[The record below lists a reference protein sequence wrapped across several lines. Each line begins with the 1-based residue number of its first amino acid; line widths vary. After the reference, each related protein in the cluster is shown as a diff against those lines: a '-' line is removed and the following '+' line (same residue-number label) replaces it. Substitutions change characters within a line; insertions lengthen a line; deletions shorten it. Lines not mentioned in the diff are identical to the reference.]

1 MIDIDFKQ
9 CKRFQNMTG
18 NKVLRLG
25 LIGTGHMAAHYA
37 HSWVSMPE
45 VAFVAVSD
53 VNAAS
58 RRKFVDICCSA
69 GRPEPREF
77 DSFRSMLTTCRDEL
91 DAIYVCTPHSLH
103 AEHGIAV
110 VESGL
115 DLLIEKPMVTT
126 VAEAERLISARDQ
139 SRSTVVVA
147 FQGALSPLIAD
158 TRKRSQA
165 GEFGELVSVA
175 ATIWENWSSR
185 YEGHWKQQL
194 ELSGGGFMF
203 DTGAHM
209 INTVCLLADA
219 DCEQVSALMNNRERS
234 VDVVCAVAGRLTSG
248 ALLTLNAAGDGPVGC
263 ASQIAFFYTR
273 AIVRIDAWGAWREIA
288 AAGTPGIREEV
299 RNNPLK
305 SFLAIRAGSAENLS
319 TVETGLRFAR
329 LWDGI
334 KASAARNGEPV
345 AIRPGPMTPR

>member
-1 MIDIDFKQ
+1 
-9 CKRFQNMTG
+9 MTG

-25 LIGTGHMAAHYA
+25 LIGTGQMAAHYA

-77 DSFRSMLTTCRDEL
+77 DDFRSMLTTCRDEL

-209 INTVCLLADA
+209 MNTVCLLADA
-219 DCEQVSALMNNRERS
+219 DCEQVSALTNNRERS

-263 ASQIAFFYTR
+263 ASHIAFFYTR

-299 RNNPLK
+299 RNNLLK

-334 KASAARNGEPV
+334 KTSAARNGEPV

>member
-1 MIDIDFKQ
+1 
-9 CKRFQNMTG
+9 
-18 NKVLRLG
+18 
-25 LIGTGHMAAHYA
+25 MATHYA

-45 VAFVAVSD
+45 VAFVALSD

-58 RRKFVDICCSA
+58 RRKFVDICRGA

-77 DSFRSMLTTCRDEL
+77 DDFRSMLTTCRDEL
-91 DAIYVCTPHSLH
+91 DAVYVCTPHALH

-139 SRSTVVVA
+139 SGSTVVVA
-147 FQGALSPLIAD
+147 FQGALSPLTAD
-158 TRKRSQA
+158 TRQRARA
-165 GEFGELVSVA
+165 GEFGELVSVS
-175 ATIWENWSSR
+175 ATVWENWSSR

-194 ELSGGGFMF
+194 DLSGGGFMF

-209 INTVCLLADA
+209 MNTVCLLADS
-219 DCEQVSALMNNRERS
+219 DCERVSALMNNRKRS

-263 ASQIAFFYTR
+263 ASHLTFFYTR
-273 AIVRIDAWGAWREIA
+273 AMVRIDAWGAWREISA
-288 AAGTPGIREEV
+288 DGNPGIREEV
-299 RNNPLK
+299 EIRNNPLK

-319 TVETGLRFAR
+319 TVEAGLRFAH

-334 KASAARNGEPV
+334 KASAARSGESV
-345 AIRPGPMTPR
+345 VIRSGAMTPR

>member
-1 MIDIDFKQ
+1 
-9 CKRFQNMTG
+9 MTG
-18 NKVLRLG
+18 STSLRLG
-25 LIGTGHMAAHYA
+25 LIGTGQMAAHYA

-45 VAFVAVSD
+45 VAFVALSD
-53 VNAAS
+53 VNAVS
-58 RRKFVDICCSA
+58 RRKFVDICCDA

-77 DSFRSMLTTCRDEL
+77 DDFRSMLATCKDGL
-91 DAIYVCTPHSLH
+91 DAVYVCTPHSLH

-110 VESGL
+110 VESGF

-126 VAEAERLISARDQ
+126 VAEAERLIAARDQ
-139 SRSTVVVA
+139 SRATVVVA

-158 TRKRSQA
+158 TRKRAQA
-165 GEFGELVSVA
+165 GEFGELLSVA

-209 INTVCLLADA
+209 MNTVCLLADS
-219 DCEQVSALMNNRERS
+219 DFEQVSALMNNRKRS

-263 ASQIAFFYTR
+263 ASHITFFYTR

-288 AAGTPGIREEV
+288 AAGTRGFREEV
-299 RNNPLK
+299 EITNNPLK

-319 TVETGLRFAR
+319 SVEAGLRFAR

-334 KASAARNGEPV
+334 KASAAKNGEPV

>member
-1 MIDIDFKQ
+1 
-9 CKRFQNMTG
+9 MTG
-18 NKVLRLG
+18 NTVLRLG
-25 LIGTGHMAAHYA
+25 LIGTGQMAAHYA

-45 VAFVAVSD
+45 VAFVALSD
-53 VNAAS
+53 INAAA
-58 RRKFVDICCSA
+58 RRKFVNICRAA

-77 DSFRSMLTTCRDEL
+77 DDFRLMLTTCRDEL
-91 DAIYVCTPHSLH
+91 DAIYVCTPHALH

-139 SRSTVVVA
+139 SGSTVVVA

-158 TRKRSQA
+158 TRKRAQA
-165 GEFGELVSVA
+165 GEFGELLSVA

-185 YEGHWKQQL
+185 YEGHWKQRL
-194 ELSGGGFMF
+194 DLSGGGFMF

-209 INTVCLLADA
+209 MNTVGLLADS

-234 VDVVCAVAGRLTSG
+234 VDVVCAVIGRLTSG
-248 ALLTLNAAGDGPVGC
+248 ALLTLNAAGDGPDGC
-263 ASQIAFFYTR
+263 ASHLTFFYTR
-273 AIVRIDAWGAWREIA
+273 AIVRVDAWGAWREIS
-288 AAGTPGIREEV
+288 AAGTPGIRDEV
-299 RNNPLK
+299 EIRNNPLK
-305 SFLAIRAGSAENLS
+305 NFLAIRAGSGENLS
-319 TVETGLRFAR
+319 TIEAGMRFAR
-329 LWDGI
+329 LWDAI

>member
-1 MIDIDFKQ
+1 
-9 CKRFQNMTG
+9 MTS
-18 NKVLRLG
+18 NTILRLG
-25 LIGTGHMAAHYA
+25 LIGTGQMATHYA

-45 VAFVAVSD
+45 VAFVALSD

-58 RRKFVDICCSA
+58 RRKFVDICRGA

-77 DSFRSMLTTCRDEL
+77 DDFRSMLTTCRDEL
-91 DAIYVCTPHSLH
+91 DAVYVCTPHALH

-110 VESGL
+110 VEAGL

-139 SRSTVVVA
+139 SGSTVVVA
-147 FQGALSPLIAD
+147 FQGALSPLTAD
-158 TRKRSQA
+158 TRHRTQA
-165 GEFGELVSVA
+165 GEFGELVSVS
-175 ATIWENWSSR
+175 ATVWENWSSR

-194 ELSGGGFMF
+194 DLSGGGFMF

-209 INTVCLLADA
+209 MNTVCLLADS
-219 DCEQVSALMNNRERS
+219 DCERVSALMNNRKRS

-248 ALLTLNAAGDGPVGC
+248 ALLTLNAAGDGPAGC
-263 ASQIAFFYTR
+263 ASHLTFFYTR
-273 AIVRIDAWGAWREIA
+273 AMVRIDAWGAWREISA
-288 AAGTPGIREEV
+288 DGNPGIREEV
-299 RNNPLK
+299 EIRNNPLK

-319 TVETGLRFAR
+319 TVEAGLRFAH

-334 KASAARNGEPV
+334 KASAARRGEPV
-345 AIRPGPMTPR
+345 VIRSGAMTPR

>member
-1 MIDIDFKQ
+1 
-9 CKRFQNMTG
+9 MTG
-18 NKVLRLG
+18 NTVLRLG
-25 LIGTGHMAAHYA
+25 LIGTGQMAAHYA

-45 VAFVAVSD
+45 VAFVALSD
-53 VNAAS
+53 VNAGS
-58 RRKFVDICCSA
+58 RRKFVDICRTA

-77 DSFRSMLTTCRDEL
+77 DDFRSMLTTCRDEL
-91 DAIYVCTPHSLH
+91 DAIYVCTPHALH

-126 VAEAERLISARDQ
+126 VAEAERLISARDR

-147 FQGALSPLIAD
+147 FQGALSPLMAD
-158 TRKRSQA
+158 TRLRAQA
-165 GEFGELVSVA
+165 GEFGELLSVA

-194 ELSGGGFMF
+194 DLSGGGFMF

-209 INTVCLLADA
+209 MNTVCLLADS

-234 VDVVCAVAGRLTSG
+234 VDVVCAVAGRLASG

-263 ASQIAFFYTR
+263 ASHLTFFYRR
-273 AIVRIDAWGAWREIA
+273 AIVRVDAWGAWREIA
-288 AAGTPGIREEV
+288 AGGTQGIREEV
-299 RNNPLK
+299 EIRNNPLK

-319 TVETGLRFAR
+319 TVEAGLRFAR

-345 AIRPGPMTPR
+345 AIRPGTMTPR

>member
-1 MIDIDFKQ
+1 
-9 CKRFQNMTG
+9 MTG
-18 NKVLRLG
+18 NTVLHLG

-37 HSWVSMPE
+37 NSWVSMPE
-45 VAFVAVSD
+45 VAFVALSD

-58 RRKFVDICCSA
+58 RRKFVDICRSA
-69 GRPEPREF
+69 ERPEPREF
-77 DSFRSMLTTCRDEL
+77 DDFRSMLTTCRDEL
-91 DAIYVCTPHSLH
+91 DAIYVCTPHALH

-139 SRSTVVVA
+139 SGSTVVVA

-158 TRKRSQA
+158 TRQRAQA

-175 ATIWENWSSR
+175 GTIWENWSSR

-194 ELSGGGFMF
+194 DLSGGGFMF

-209 INTVCLLADA
+209 MNTVCLLADS

-263 ASQIAFFYTR
+263 ASYITFFYTR
-273 AIVRIDAWGAWREIA
+273 AIVRIDAWGAWREVA
-288 AAGTPGIREEV
+288 VGGTPGIREEV
-299 RNNPLK
+299 EIRNNPLK

-319 TVETGLRFAR
+319 TVEAGLRFAR

-334 KASAARNGEPV
+334 KASAAKNGETV
-345 AIRPGPMTPR
+345 AISRGSSAPR